1 MSAAVAEFINEKNKS
16 IETLRY
22 KLSKYD
28 YKNIF
33 NKGFVFIKDENS
45 NIINSVDKVNF
56 TDKYYVQFIDGIK
69 TVVFIEDKE

>member
-1 MSAAVAEFINEKNKS
+1 
-16 IETLRY
+16 
-22 KLSKYD
+22 
-28 YKNIF
+28 
-33 NKGFVFIKDENS
+33 VFIKDENS

>member
-1 MSAAVAEFINEKNKS
+1 MSTAVSEVVNEKNKR

-45 NIINSVDKVNF
+45 NIINSVEKINY